1 MSTTDKLRDKLITRA
16 CELLDKA
23 ENEEKLD
30 AKLDIFKAV
39 TAFYTA
45 AIKVGGK
52 DQSPGKGGGTF
63 ADIQRRLAGGAT
75 PVNGGSA

>member
-1 MSTTDKLRDKLITRA
+1 MNELRDKLVTRA
-16 CELLDKA
+16 IELLDKA

-45 AIKVGGK
+45 AMKVGPKRAGDQDPTGFGAVIERLNGK
-52 DQSPGKGGGTF
+52 QKDAS
-63 ADIQRRLAGGAT
+63 
-75 PVNGGSA
+75 